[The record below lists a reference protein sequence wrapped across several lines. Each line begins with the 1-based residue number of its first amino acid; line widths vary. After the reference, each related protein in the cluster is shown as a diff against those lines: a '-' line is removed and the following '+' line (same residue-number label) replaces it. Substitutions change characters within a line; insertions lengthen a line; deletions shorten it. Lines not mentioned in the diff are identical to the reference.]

1 MTRKKVSFDMTVK
14 LQSVFNPDYPRREQN
29 IIAPCVVPV
38 DDLSG
43 AVIMCQSFID
53 ASGIGSG
60 NWGNGAGEVRD
71 DSGKII
77 AYVAYNGRVFKP
89 SKSLYDFKEITL

>member
-1 MTRKKVSFDMTVK
+1 MTVQ
-14 LQSVFNPDYPRREQN
+14 LQSVFNPDYPRHEQN
-29 IIAPCVVPV
+29 IIAPVVFPV

-43 AVIMCQSFID
+43 AVIMCQSFIN

-77 AYVAYNGRVFKP
+77 AHISYNGRVWKP
-89 SKSLYDFKEITL
+89 GKNIYNRKEILL